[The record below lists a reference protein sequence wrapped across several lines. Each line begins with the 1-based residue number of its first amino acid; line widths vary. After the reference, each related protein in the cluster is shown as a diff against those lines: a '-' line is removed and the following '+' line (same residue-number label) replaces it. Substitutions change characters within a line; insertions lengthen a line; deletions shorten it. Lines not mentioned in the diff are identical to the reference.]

1 VTEKPV
7 EEQVHLRE
15 EHVTVERRPA
25 DRPAS
30 GADQAAFREGVIDI
44 TETVE
49 EPVVAKQARVV
60 EEVVVHKEATDH
72 VETIRDTVRRT
83 DVEVEQEQAPQKSS
97 LRSTLLQEGSEM
109 PRGDKSK
116 YTDKQ
121 KRQAEHI
128 EEGYEQ
134 RGVPEEEAARR
145 AGATVNKMTG
155 GGKKSGA
162 GRGHPSNTTPAK
174 QGGHKGGAASTKR
187 SLAARSAAAKKAA
200 QTRKR
205 RAATAQS

>member
-1 VTEKPV
+1 
-7 EEQVHLRE
+7 
-15 EHVTVERRPA
+15 VERRPA

-30 GADQAAFREGVIDI
+30 GADQAAFKEGVIEI

-49 EPVVAKQARVV
+49 EPVVAKRARVV

-72 VETIRDTVRRT
+72 VETIHDTVRRT
-83 DVEVEQEQAPQKSS
+83 DVEVEQQQAQQESS
-97 LRSTLLQEGSEM
+97 LRSTLLQEGSER

-116 YTDKQ
+116 DIDNQ

-128 EEGYEQ
+128 EEGYEK
-134 RGVPEEEAARR
+134 RSVSEEEVERR

-155 GGKKSGA
+155 GGTKSGA
-162 GRGHPSNTTPAK
+162 GRGHPINAAHAQQS
-174 QGGHKGGAASTKR
+174 GHKGGAASAKR
-187 SLAARSAAAKKAA
+187 SFAERFASAKKAA

-205 RAATAQS
+205 RATAAQG